1 MSCTA
6 ASELVDCGGLA
17 ALPTSIGFLA
27 VCQSPFLQREGREW
41 MGGILHWVPKWSPL
55 LGDPFLGGWGKAP
68 GLSRFPI
75 LSESFQF

>member
-1 MSCTA
+1 
-6 ASELVDCGGLA
+6 
-17 ALPTSIGFLA
+17 
-27 VCQSPFLQREGREW
+27 

-55 LGDPFLGGWGKAP
+55 LGDPLLGGLGKAP